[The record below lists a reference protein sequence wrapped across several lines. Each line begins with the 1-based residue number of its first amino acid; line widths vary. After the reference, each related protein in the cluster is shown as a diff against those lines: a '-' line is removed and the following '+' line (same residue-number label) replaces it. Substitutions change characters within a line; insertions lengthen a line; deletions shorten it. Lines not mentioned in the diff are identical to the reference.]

1 MITPF
6 SRAASSSAKADLP
19 LAVGPATMTSFG
31 ASLAELPSSVLPAFP
46 MSHIVTL
53 IAARQ
58 AGPLTDALA
67 GIAKEFCEGQH
78 LVWLSA
84 GEACAFTV
92 KKPPN
97 IPQLKMVLGDRAID
111 AIVSRYRGRRK
122 AILVAD
128 MDSTIVTSETLDE
141 IAAEAG
147 IKERIA
153 EITKRSMN
161 GEIDF
166 ATALR
171 ERVAM
176 LKGLD
181 ISALERTWRGT
192 KISPGARVLV
202 ATMRSF
208 GATTALVSG
217 GFTFFTERVAA
228 ELGFDLHRANVLLDN
243 GSSLTGEV
251 GEPILDRDT
260 KLATLQELAEKR
272 GVKLA
277 ATLAVGDGANDLA
290 MLKEAGLGVAYY
302 AKPVVA
308 AAVTNQIEHTD
319 LRSLLF
325 AQGYPASVF
334 KGGEA

>member
-1 MITPF
+1 MMTPF
-6 SRAASSSAKADLP
+6 KRSASASAKADLP
-19 LAVGPATMTSFG
+19 LAVGPATMTSCRG
-31 ASLAELPSSVLPAFP
+31 SLAEAALPVLPAFS

-53 IAARQ
+53 VAFKQ
-58 AGPLTDALA
+58 AGPLTDSLA
-67 GIAKEFCEGQH
+67 RIAKEYCEGQH
-78 LVWLSA
+78 LNWLSP
-84 GEACAFTV
+84 GEACEFTV
-92 KKPPN
+92 KKAPDAARV
-97 IPQLKMVLGDRAID
+97 KMALGDKPID
-111 AIVSRYRGRRK
+111 VLVSRYRGRRK
-122 AILVAD
+122 AVLVAD
-128 MDSTIVTSETLDE
+128 MDSTIVTTETLDE

-147 IKERIA
+147 IKDRIA
-153 EITKRSMN
+153 EITRRSMN

-176 LKGLD
+176 LKGLE
-181 ISALERTWRGT
+181 ISALERTWRET
-192 KISPGARVLV
+192 KFCPGARTLV

-217 GFTFFTERVAA
+217 GFTYFTERVAA
-228 ELGFDLHRANVLLDN
+228 ELGFDVQRANVLLDN
-243 GSSLTGEV
+243 GSTLTGEV
-251 GEPILDRDT
+251 SEPILDRDT
-260 KLATLQELAEKR
+260 KLATLQALAEKR

-302 AKPVVA
+302 AKPIVA
-308 AAVTNQIEHTD
+308 AEVANQIQYTD

-334 KGGEA
+334 KGGE